1 MDFKSKSKEVLLV
14 IKEKL
19 IIAGKWIKKTS
30 VLCWNKIKE
39 ISILVFTTIKD
50 FFIEVKEVCIAKKN
64 GTPVKNESK
73 AHKSTKSSQSKIK
86 KENTIKNDLEETS
99 GFTDSTLELT
109 EAIENQTDEE
119 KKKRRVLTIL
129 GIIIILILLFLL
141 FGGIRSCTNSS
152 KSRTKE
158 NVCNMA
164 TKYAGRGEF
173 DRALD
178 KLDSYLEKYGDD
190 DDVWEL
196 LNKIIDLKNANGGK
210 DSVGDVTYP
219 DNFTFDLDTSDL
231 SSAMKD
237 ALEESRKQAEE
248 SRKAME
254 ELLKLQNQQNANL
267 NGNGS
272 LSPEE
277 AERKAMEQ
285 AAAEQKRLQ
294 EEKKKAEEEAIAK
307 QNAELKNKID
317 AVNAEIQ
324 KGKDALAKG
333 KTDEA
338 IKYFNNALAI
348 MPDVPGNPNFGAG
361 KESEIA
367 QALYDAAQNA
377 TNPAEK
383 EKLMN
388 QAVNYAN
395 NVINQNPNDAAAHN
409 ILAQNALAK
418 KDYNTALK
426 ELQEAASVKED
437 VNRYLYYYNLGKVQ
451 YILKK
456 YSDAATS
463 FKTSCDLKSDF
474 APSRYN
480 LGITQKQLK
489 NETAALDAFRKTV
502 QIDPNHDK
510 AYLEQARILAS
521 RGDYLG
527 AIDAYKAVLRVN
539 TVNSAAAREL
549 GDAYYKRKNY
559 NDAIDSYQRAL
570 TMLSPGEEMTLTKYN
585 LSTVLYDAGRV
596 DEAVKYAK
604 EAYDSKESVK
614 NKDSK
619 ANIVYN
625 YGLMLD
631 KTDKVSAAISV
642 YAEVLKLN
650 PNHTKTKINLGNMYM
665 ASSTPQLDQALQLFK
680 EVYNT
685 EPTNF
690 EANNNLGTVYLE
702 KSDYLNSIKYYQNAM
717 KIQPKNIE
725 VRANLAKAYAKNGE
739 YESSKVTYEDLIK
752 LDANN
757 WDSYIELAKVCMQLN
772 QNSLADEYLSYV
784 QENNPSYRKSEI
796 NNLKAAISN

>member
-1 MDFKSKSKEVLLV
+1 MDFKSKSKEILLLV
-14 IKEKL
+14 KEKL

-30 VLCWNKIKE
+30 IICWKKIKE
-39 ISILVFTTIKD
+39 ISVLVFTKIKD
-50 FFIEVKEVCIAKKN
+50 FFTELKEVRVAKKN
-64 GTPVKNESK
+64 GTPLPEKT
-73 AHKSTKSSQSKIK
+73 KSTKTKSTAGKTKTEDVTNAELKQSI
-86 KENTIKNDLEETS
+86 DA
-99 GFTDSTLELT
+99 GT
-109 EAIENQTDEE
+109 EEE
-119 KKKRRVLTIL
+119 KKKRRIITII

-141 FGGIRSCTNSS
+141 FGGIRSCSKSS
-152 KSRTKE
+152 KIKAKE
-158 NVCNMA
+158 NVCTVA
-164 TKYAGRGEF
+164 TKYAERGEF
-173 DRALD
+173 DRAMD
-178 KLDSYLEKYGDD
+178 KLDDFLEKYGDD

-196 LNKIIDLKNANGGK
+196 LNKIIDLKKANGGA
-210 DSVGDVTYP
+210 DSVGSVTYP

-237 ALEESRKQAEE
+237 ALEESKRQAEE
-248 SRKAME
+248 NRKAME
-254 ELLKLQNQQNANL
+254 ELLKLQNQQAANY
-267 NGNGS
+267 GG

-277 AERKAMEQ
+277 AEKKALEE
-285 AAAEQKRLQ
+285 AAAEQRRLQ
-294 EEKKKAEEEAIAK
+294 EEKKRAEEEELAK
-307 QNAELKNKID
+307 QDAALKSKID

-338 IKYFNNALAI
+338 LKYFNNALSI
-348 MPDVPGNPNFGAG
+348 MPDVPGNPNFASG

-367 QALYDAAQNA
+367 QALYEAAQAA
-377 TNPAEK
+377 TNPTEK
-383 EKLMN
+383 ERLMN

-409 ILAQNALAK
+409 ILAQNAMDK

-426 ELQEAASVKED
+426 EFQAAANQKED
-437 VNRYLYYYNLGKVQ
+437 INRYLYYYNLGKVQ
-451 YILKK
+451 YIMKK
-456 YSDAATS
+456 YSDAANS

-480 LGITQKQLK
+480 LGLTQKQLK

-502 QIDPNHDK
+502 QIDQNHDK
-510 AYLEQARILAS
+510 AYLEQGRILAS

-527 AIDAYKAVLRVN
+527 AIEAYKSALRVN
-539 TVNSAAAREL
+539 SVNSAAAREL

-570 TMLSPGEEMTLTKYN
+570 TMLSSGEEMTLTKYN

-596 DEAVKYAK
+596 EEAVKYAK

-625 YGLMLD
+625 YALMLD

-665 ASSTPQLDQALQLFK
+665 SSNPPQLDQALTLFK

-685 EPTNF
+685 EPSNF

-717 KIQPKNIE
+717 KLQPKNVE

-739 YESSKVTYEDLIK
+739 YESAKIAYEEVIK
-752 LDANN
+752 LDSKN

-772 QNSLADEYLSYV
+772 QNAKADEYLSYV
-784 QENNPSYRKSEI
+784 QDNNPSYRKAEI
-796 NNLKAAISN
+796 NSLKSALGN

>member
-39 ISILVFTTIKD
+39 ISILVFTIIKD

-64 GTPVKNESK
+64 GTPVK
-73 AHKSTKSSQSKIK
+73 
-86 KENTIKNDLEETS
+86 
-99 GFTDSTLELT
+99 
-109 EAIENQTDEE
+109 DEE
-119 KKKRRVLTIL
+119 KKKRRVLTII

-285 AAAEQKRLQ
+285 AASEQKRLQ

-338 IKYFNNALAI
+338 IKFFNNALAI

-367 QALYDAAQNA
+367 QALYDAAQTA

-395 NVINQNPNDAAAHN
+395 SVINQNPNDAAAHN
-409 ILAQNALAK
+409 ILAQNALDK

-650 PNHTKTKINLGNMYM
+650 PNHIKTKINLGNMYM

-739 YESSKVTYEDLIK
+739 YESAKVTYQDLIK

-772 QNSLADEYLSYV
+772 ENSLADEYLSYV